1 MENLKLNQMENLGEV
16 KLLRTQ
22 SVYSTKNYDLLKVN
36 VLNRELSIS
45 NVKNLVRQ
53 IANNGLKNPIIV
65 DTELTITD
73 GHHRYQALKELCC
86 SIEFVVDERVAL
98 TYVEK
103 VKDMQSHN
111 HSVSYTVKQL
121 LEMNSKIDENY
132 LRLKNM
138 VDKYGF
144 GIKTTCDILHGAQVK
159 LKDTYEK
166 GKIRNKGI
174 GFIELRMSITKNMIE
189 FKRLDFEYLNKISKV
204 HIFLNHHRVINL
216 LVSLKN
222 NQGLD
227 FNQFLDK
234 AQKNI
239 SKIESL
245 YNTNK
250 KFDFVEKLYN
260 YKSRKPKYFVEP
272 IKFSK
277 INKNK

>member
-16 KLLRTQ
+16 KLVRTQ
-22 SVYSTKNYDLLKVN
+22 KVYSTKNYDLLKVN
-36 VLNRELSIS
+36 GLNRELTIS
-45 NVKNLVRQ
+45 NVKNLVIQ

-73 GHHRYQALKELCC
+73 GHHRYQALKELGYN
-86 SIEFVVDERVAL
+86 IEFVVDERVAL
-98 TYVEK
+98 TYVDR

-144 GIKTTCDILHGAQVK
+144 GINTTCDILYGKQTK
-159 LKDTYEK
+159 LKDTYVQ
-166 GKIRNKGI
+166 GKLRRRGT
-174 GFIELRMSITKNMIE
+174 GFIELRMNITKDMIDS
-189 FKRLDFEYLNKISKV
+189 KKYDFEYLKNISEV
-204 HIFLNHHRVINL
+204 HSNLLNGRVISL

-245 YNTNK
+245 YNTNT

-260 YKSRKPKYFVEP
+260 YKSKKPKYFIEP
-272 IKFSK
+272 LKFSK
-277 INKNK
+277 INK